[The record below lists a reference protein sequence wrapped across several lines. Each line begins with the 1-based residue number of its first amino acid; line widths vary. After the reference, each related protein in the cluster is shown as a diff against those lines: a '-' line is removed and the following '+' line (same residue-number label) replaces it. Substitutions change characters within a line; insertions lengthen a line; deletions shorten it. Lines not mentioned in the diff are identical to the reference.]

1 MHAFTLAKRRFEVF
15 RQYPVALA
23 RCLTCG
29 LTWAY
34 PPRAEAF
41 SVNNHYRRVSLRSMR
56 DHVCV
61 KEAADE

>member
-1 MHAFTLAKRRFEVF
+1 MRTFTIAGRHFEVF
-15 RQYPVALA
+15 RTYPVALA

-34 PPRAEAF
+34 PPSGPALCL
-41 SVNNHYRRVSLRSMR
+41 SNHYRRVSRRSMR

-61 KEAADE
+61 KGT